1 MHVEGEPK
9 VPAIA
14 TVSAPGDDGGGSPP
28 VQAIGEER
36 LRRGYQEMGP
46 LNRRLAEEWIP
57 GELELRPWEWGG
69 EGG

>member
-1 MHVEGEPK
+1 MLVAGEAHRPATTATSPAGEEGG
-9 VPAIA
+9 VL
-14 TVSAPGDDGGGSPP
+14 PGDGRT
-28 VQAIGEER
+28 EER

-57 GELELRPWEWGG
+57 GELEPQGWEWCG